1 MLNRD
6 VPLQAIVTQQL
17 SNTTRHFVQGQ
28 CQSTITEK
36 MAAVHFPSNAFRSK
50 IFREANGCVLK
61 DRRKAGGRFV
71 YFC

>member
-36 MAAVHFPSNAFRSK
+36 MAAVHFPVMHFGPKYLGKRMDV
-50 IFREANGCVLK
+50 F
-61 DRRKAGGRFV
+61 
-71 YFC
+71 